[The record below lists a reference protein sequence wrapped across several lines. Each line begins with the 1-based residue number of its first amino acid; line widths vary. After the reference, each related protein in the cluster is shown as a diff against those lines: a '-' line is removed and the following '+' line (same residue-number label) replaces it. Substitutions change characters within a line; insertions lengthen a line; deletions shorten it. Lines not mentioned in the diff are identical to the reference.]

1 MKPRLS
7 FWSKKMKLSDILEF
21 ITLFELERL
30 SEGIVEVKTENDILA
45 VYHVYVMI
53 YSAWEH
59 YFKNGNV

>member
-1 MKPRLS
+1 ME
-7 FWSKKMKLSDILEF
+7 LSDILEF